1 MCAYSNRQMLR
12 LDTMRQNTDI
22 IGVFQKTKV
31 LVRQAKLVKASWLK
45 SQHECYFWSH
55 LSESV

>member
-1 MCAYSNRQMLR
+1 MLR

-45 SQHECYFWSH
+45 SQHECYFWSR